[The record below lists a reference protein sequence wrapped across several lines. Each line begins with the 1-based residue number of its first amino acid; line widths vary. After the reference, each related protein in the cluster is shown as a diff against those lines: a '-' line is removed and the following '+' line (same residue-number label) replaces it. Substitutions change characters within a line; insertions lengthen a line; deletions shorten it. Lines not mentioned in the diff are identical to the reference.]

1 MKKFLAGAFAL
12 FVLLLAP
19 AAANA
24 VSINVNTTTDEYNN
38 GPGCSLREAI
48 TAAQTNVAFGG
59 CPAGF
64 GSDTINLPG
73 GDYLITRAGADED
86 ANVTGDFDVTGVNDL
101 VIQPSGPQAR
111 VLVDGNQ
118 LDRVF
123 DKSTTGELKLTALRV
138 TNGLLTLIEDGG
150 GIRNSVGTTSLEEVT
165 VDNNSSKIGGGG
177 IANYAQLQV
186 INSTIS
192 QNVADG
198 SGGGIYIAGG
208 TSTNLRSSTIYGNTA
223 DGDGN
228 GNGSG
233 GGFSESGGLNVSFTN
248 VLNAG
253 NSGTPSM
260 PPNQAYDCDSGPN
273 FFPRFTLQGQALGP
287 ADCLVGFNPGTNQVT
302 SDALVDQFLRYNG
315 GRTPTHALLPGSP
328 AINAGGV
335 NPPDECPGI
344 DQNGVGRPAGSCDI
358 GAVEFVAAP
367 KFLITK
373 LLPNKKVI
381 KRKKTRAITVVVKN
395 TGTGAAAGTK
405 VCLSLPK
412 AAKKGLKVKGKA
424 CRNVGAVPINGVKR
438 PKIKLTAKP
447 KARKKAYTVKS
458 TVRATGVAVVSR
470 TFKVRVK

>member
-1 MKKFLAGAFAL
+1 MRKFLAGAFAL

-24 VSINVNTTTDEYNN
+24 VSINVNTTTDEYNS

-64 GSDTINLPG
+64 GSDIINLPG

-86 ANVTGDFDVTGVNDL
+86 ANATGDFDITGTNDL
-101 VIQPSGPQAR
+101 VIQPSGPQER

-123 DKSTTGELKLTALRV
+123 DKSASGEFRLFALRV
-138 TNGLLTLIEDGG
+138 TNGMLTLIEDGG
-150 GIRNSVGTTSLEEVT
+150 GIRNSVGITSLEEVT
-165 VDNNSSKIGGGG
+165 VDNNKTVQQGGG
-177 IANYAQLQV
+177 IATYAQLQV

-192 QNVADG
+192 QNIADG
-198 SGGGIYIAGG
+198 NGGGIYIPGG
-208 TSTNLRSSTIYGNTA
+208 TASANVRSSTIFGNTA
-223 DGDGN
+223 DGNNDGN
-228 GNGSG
+228 GYG
-233 GGFSESGGLNVSFTN
+233 GGFAETAALNVSFTN

-253 NSGTPSM
+253 NSGTSPT
-260 PPNQAYDCDSGPN
+260 PPDQASDCYSGP
-273 FFPRFTLQGQALGP
+273 FYFPRFTLQTQPMGP
-287 ADCLVGFNPGTNQVT
+287 SDCLVGFGQSNVVTNDPG
-302 SDALVDQFLRYNG
+302 VDQFLRYNG
-315 GRTPTHALLPGSP
+315 GQTPTHALLPGSP

-373 LLPNKKVI
+373 LLPSKKVI
-381 KRKKTRAITVVVKN
+381 KRKKARAITVVVKN